1 MRGRLKTSTRI
12 YLTHRH
18 TSWRCGTVC
27 SGMRA
32 EASNMAHVV
41 LYNELVFKWYATTH
55 IAFKSFF
62 RTFETAAEQRKKLNI
77 QNVWFN

>member
-1 MRGRLKTSTRI
+1 
-12 YLTHRH
+12 
-18 TSWRCGTVC
+18 
-27 SGMRA
+27 MRA

-77 QNVWFN
+77 QNVWFS